1 MDLLFNLEKWTA
13 FFMLVSIE
21 IVLEIDNILFIS
33 ILN

>member
-1 MDLLFNLEKWTA
+1 MDLLFNLEKWTV